1 LNEKIKIP
9 VLKKSL
15 EAVFKEYGEILDII
29 AHRNLRMRG
38 QAFVVFKEVESVTKA
53 IQEVQ
58 GFPLFDKPMS
68 LSYGR
73 SRSDATIIMEGGN
86 LEEHR
91 QQRSEAK
98 EVARNA
104 AQSRPAAGA
113 GYPVGPGPSMFY
125 PGAGMPA
132 PNLPDEFLPPNM
144 ILFVQ
149 QLPDDITQDALASLF
164 RQYPGFKEVRMVPG
178 KRDIAFVEYENEMQA
193 GVAKEGLQGFQITPE
208 NSIKVTFAR
217 K

>member
-9 VLKKSL
+9 VLKKAL
-15 EAVFKEYGEILDII
+15 EAVFKEYGEILEII

-38 QAFVVFKEVESVTKA
+38 QAFVVFKEVESATKA

-73 SRSDATIIMEGGN
+73 SKSDATVIMEGGD
-86 LEEHR
+86 LEKHKQHR
-91 QQRSEAK
+91 LETKEAK
-98 EVARNA
+98 NA
-104 AQSRPAAGA
+104 AQVIPAANG
-113 GYPVGPGPSMFY
+113 GYPVGPGPPMFY

-144 ILFVQ
+144 ILFIQ
-149 QLPDDITQDALASLF
+149 QLPDDVTQDALASLF

-208 NSIKVTFAR
+208 NSVKITFAR